1 MHFHQFTENHN
12 SEYGLQI
19 NRNNLL
25 KTVSITQCVINK
37 TIALNYIDLLE
48 I

>member
-1 MHFHQFTENHN
+1 LHFHQFTENEN
-12 SEYGLQI
+12 PNYGLQI

-25 KTVSITQCVINK
+25 KTVSITQCVVNK
-37 TIALNYIDLLE
+37 TIDLKYIDLLE